1 MPVKDNYLIA
11 VSEGHV
17 VGKVRYSSAPLVT
30 INEGQYSIVS
40 PDGTF
45 TKPRNIEDSPVTV
58 VSRTR
63 SVQTLSV
70 PEGYL
75 LQVGNR
81 YDTLI
86 QFPVG
91 LPYYVLTPLST
102 TNHGNNQQN
111 N

>member
-11 VSEGHV
+11 VSEGHAD
-17 VGKVRYSSAPLVT
+17 GKVRYSRETLVT
-30 INEGQYSIVS
+30 INKGQYSIVS

-45 TKPRNIEDSPVTV
+45 TKPRNIENSPVTV
-58 VSRTR
+58 VSRTKT
-63 SVQTLSV
+63 VQTLSV

-81 YDTLI
+81 TDTQI
-86 QFPVG
+86 QFPIG
-91 LPYYVLTPLST
+91 LPYFILTPLSPN
-102 TNHGNNQQN
+102 NHGTNQQN